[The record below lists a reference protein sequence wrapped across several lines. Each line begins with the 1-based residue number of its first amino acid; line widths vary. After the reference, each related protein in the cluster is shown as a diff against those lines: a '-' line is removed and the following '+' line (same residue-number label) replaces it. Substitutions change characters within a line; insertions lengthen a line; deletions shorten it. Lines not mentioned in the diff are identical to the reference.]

1 MIRQK
6 SISVQATAAR
16 GVSFRREK
24 YVEFGGPDGGDGGSG
39 GDVIAECV
47 DGLNTLIDYR
57 YQQHFRPAPARMAW
71 GATAPVP
78 TVPTRFCGYPLAQI
92 FAEDNET
99 LLADLTEI
107 GQRIVLARAAMAGLA
122 MPVQKPVNRAPR
134 HANPGLEGRD
144 PWLWLRLKLIADIGL
159 LGLPNAGKSTLLA
172 SVSRARPKIADYPFT
187 TLHPNLGVVGARGH
201 EFVMADI
208 PGLIAGASDG
218 AGLGHRFLGH
228 VERCTALLHLVD
240 ATQDDIVAGY
250 HTIRHELSAYSADL
264 AGRREVVA
272 LTKCDAL
279 DEDLREEKRR
289 QLENETGFAPVLI
302 SAVSGENIDQ
312 LCDILLDCLSARE
325 AETPAKAAR
334 SGIQQSAG
342 WHPLERG

>member
-1 MIRQK
+1 MKFLDQAKVYIR
-6 SISVQATAAR
+6 SGDGGA
-16 GVSFRREK
+16 GCVSFRREK
-24 YVEFGGPDGGDGGSG
+24 YVEFGGPDGGDGGNG

-57 YQQHFRPAPARMAW
+57 YQQHFKASTGTHGMGRNRT
-71 GATAPVP
+71 GANGADKVLRVP
-78 TVPTRFCGYPLAQI
+78 IGTQI

-107 GQRIVLARAAMAGLA
+107 GQRIVLARGGSGGFGNARFKG
-122 MPVQKPVNRAPR
+122 PVNRAPR

-144 PWLWLRLKLIADIGL
+144 AWLWLRLKLIADIGL

-187 TLHPNLGVVGARGH
+187 TLHPNLGVVGARGP

-240 ATQDDIVAGY
+240 ATQDDIVADFR
-250 HTIRHELSAYSADL
+250 TIRHELAAYSTDL
-264 AGRREVVA
+264 AGRREIIA

-279 DEDLREEKRR
+279 DENLRKEKQH
-289 QLENETGFAPVLI
+289 QLESETGIAPVLI
-302 SAVSGENIDQ
+302 SAVS
-312 LCDILLDCLSARE
+312 
-325 AETPAKAAR
+325 
-334 SGIQQSAG
+334 
-342 WHPLERG
+342 